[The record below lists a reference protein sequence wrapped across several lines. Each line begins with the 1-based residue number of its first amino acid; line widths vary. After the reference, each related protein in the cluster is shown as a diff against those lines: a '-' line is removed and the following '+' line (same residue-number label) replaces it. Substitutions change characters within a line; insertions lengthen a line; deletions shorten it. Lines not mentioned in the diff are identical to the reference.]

1 MHAKTIGL
9 AFLLIVLLMA
19 GCREG
24 AVDAPEP
31 SAEGPGRL
39 ADTGWRLT
47 SLDGEAVE
55 AAGKGGAPTL
65 SLDGDRRAGGHGGC
79 NRFGAD
85 YALDGDSLRFGDIVA
100 TKMACPAIG
109 DLERRFFAAL
119 KATRSFR
126 AEGDALVLLDAGG
139 EPLARLEPAPQGG
152 KTD

>member
-1 MHAKTIGL
+1 MHAKNIGL
-9 AFLLIVLLMA
+9 AIFLTFLLLA

-24 AVDAPEP
+24 TVDAPEP
-31 SAEGPGRL
+31 AAEEPARL

-65 SLDGDRRAGGHGGC
+65 SLDGDRRASGHGGC

-119 KATRSFR
+119 EAAR
-126 AEGDALVLLDAGG
+126 AWRLEAERLVLLDADGRV
-139 EPLARLEPAPQGG
+139 LARFVPAREG
-152 KTD
+152 KKHP